1 MADIKKKLKMINRAQ
16 QKKRCLLYLD
26 ILGYKNYLN
35 NNDNQQKTLG
45 IIKTVYEIMVKET
58 LGYEFEKIKI
68 NKEIEFYSDNIVITS
83 DLYDDKDDAFRI
95 FDMLYRCASI
105 QYDTIF
111 VNKMLLR
118 GAITVGDCY
127 VGEFAF
133 GDAFIRAYH
142 LESKKADW
150 ARVIV
155 SKEIVD
161 KMADFDDRGYLY
173 MKKDGEIHFL
183 DFMKM
188 SDPMSEYAG
197 VFTEKD
203 RLDKFYQVF
212 KQVYY
217 SSVTGYIGRI
227 LEFKESLDVAKII
240 SKNNQLL
247 NYINEYYKSKGYENL
262 IPLEYVEEDLYIK
275 LKKYQSDFDNMNVDN
290 IGRLKKSFEELILAY
305 CDYHTKATLRIQ

>member
-1 MADIKKKLKMINRAQ
+1 
-16 QKKRCLLYLD
+16 
-26 ILGYKNYLN
+26 
-35 NNDNQQKTLG
+35 
-45 IIKTVYEIMVKET
+45 MVKET